1 MFKDRYDAAMELAL
15 KLEKYKSNDGIVLAI
30 PRGGVPIG
38 YVIAKDLGFPLEIV
52 LSKKIGHPSNPEY
65 AIGSVSLDGL
75 VINDSVSDVSEEY
88 IYRTAGK
95 ILQDLKTKFKYYVGD
110 QEPTNL
116 KDKTVIIADDGIA
129 TGSTIIATIQSVRKM
144 NPKKIIVAAP
154 VASPPSISKIKSIA
168 DEIVVLL
175 TPQNFMGV
183 GQFYHDFS
191 QVEDEEVILL
201 LKEAN
206 ANSKLVRT

>member
-1 MFKDRYDAAMELAL
+1 MFKDRYDAAMDLAL
-15 KLEKYKSNDGIVLAI
+15 KLEKYKSTDGIVLAI

-65 AIGSVSLDGL
+65 AIGSVSLDGM
-75 VINDSVSDVSEEY
+75 VINDNVSDVSEEY

-95 ILQDLKTKFKYYVGD
+95 ILQDLKTKFKYYMGD

-129 TGSTIIATIQSVRKM
+129 TGSTIIATINSVRKM

-154 VASPPSISKIKSIA
+154 VASPPSISKIAGIA

-183 GQFYHDFS
+183 GQFYYDFS

>member
-15 KLEKYKSNDGIVLAI
+15 KLEKYKGTDGIVLAI

-38 YVIAKDLGFPLEIV
+38 YVIAKHLGFPLEIV

-75 VINDSVSDVSEEY
+75 VINDNVSDVSEEY
-88 IYRTAGK
+88 IYKAAGK
-95 ILQDLKTKFKYYVGD
+95 ILEDLKTKFKYFMGD
-110 QEPTNL
+110 REPTDL
-116 KDKTVIIADDGIA
+116 KDKTVIIVDDGIA
-129 TGSTIIATIQSVRKM
+129 TGSTIIATINSVRKM

-154 VASPPSISKIKSIA
+154 VASPPSIRKIEGIA

-183 GQFYHDFS
+183 GQFYYDFS
-191 QVEDEEVILL
+191 QVEDEAVVLL

-206 ANSKLVRT
+206 ANSKLVGT

>member
-15 KLEKYKSNDGIVLAI
+15 KLEKYKGTDGIVLAI

-65 AIGSVSLDGL
+65 AIGSVSLDGM

-88 IYRTAGK
+88 IYKTAGK
-95 ILQDLKTKFKYYVGD
+95 ILQDLKTKFKYYMGD
-110 QEPTNL
+110 REPTNL
-116 KDKTVIIADDGIA
+116 KDKTVIIVDDGIA
-129 TGSTIIATIQSVRKM
+129 TGSTIIATVHSVRKL
-144 NPKKIIVAAP
+144 NPKKIVVAAP
-154 VASPPSISKIKSIA
+154 VASPPSISKIESIA

-183 GQFYHDFS
+183 GQFYYNFS
-191 QVEDEEVILL
+191 QVEDEEVILQ

-206 ANSKLVRT
+206 ANSKFVKT

>member
-15 KLEKYKSNDGIVLAI
+15 KLEKYKITDGIVLAI

-65 AIGSVSLDGL
+65 AIGSVSLDGM
-75 VINDSVSDVSEEY
+75 VINDGVTDVSEEY

-95 ILQDLKTKFKYYVGD
+95 ILQDLKTKFKYYMGE

-129 TGSTIIATIQSVRKM
+129 TGSTIVATIHSVKKM

-154 VASPPSISKIKSIA
+154 VASPSSIHKIESIA
-168 DEIVVLL
+168 DEVVVLQV
-175 TPQNFMGV
+175 PQNFMGV
-183 GQFYHDFS
+183 GQFYYDFS

-206 ANSKLVRT
+206 TNSKLIKT

>member
-15 KLEKYKSNDGIVLAI
+15 KLEKFKGTDGIVLAI

-38 YVIAKDLGFPLEIV
+38 YVIAKDLDFPLEIV
-52 LSKKIGHPSNPEY
+52 LSKKIGHPSNSEY

-75 VINDSVSDVSEEY
+75 VINEDVSGVSEEY
-88 IYRTAGK
+88 IYKAAGK
-95 ILQDLKTKFKYYVGD
+95 ILQDLKTKFKYYMGD
-110 QEPTNL
+110 REPTDL
-116 KDKTVIIADDGIA
+116 KDKTVIIVDDGIA
-129 TGSTIIATIQSVRKM
+129 TGSTIIATVHSVRKM

-154 VASPPSISKIKSIA
+154 VASPPSISKIKSIV

-183 GQFYHDFS
+183 GQFYYDFS
-191 QVEDEEVILL
+191 QVEDEEVILQ

-206 ANSKLVRT
+206 SNSKLIKT

>member
-15 KLEKYKSNDGIVLAI
+15 KLGKYKGTDGIVLAI

-65 AIGSVSLDGL
+65 AIGSVSLDGM
-75 VINDSVSDVSEEY
+75 VINDGVSDVSEEY

-95 ILQDLKTKFKYYVGD
+95 ILQDLKTKFKYYMGD

-129 TGSTIIATIQSVRKM
+129 TGSTIIATIHSVRKM
-144 NPKKIIVAAP
+144 NPKKIIVVAP
-154 VASPPSISKIKSIA
+154 VASPPSIRKIESIA
-168 DEIVVLL
+168 DEVVVLQV
-175 TPQNFMGV
+175 PQNFMGV
-183 GQFYHDFS
+183 GQFYSDFS
-191 QVEDEEVILL
+191 QVEDDEVILL

>member
-15 KLEKYKSNDGIVLAI
+15 KLKKFKGTDGIVLAI

-88 IYRTAGK
+88 IYKAAGK
-95 ILQDLKTKFKYYVGD
+95 ILQDLKTKFKYYMGD
-110 QEPTNL
+110 REPTDL
-116 KDKTVIIADDGIA
+116 KDKTVIIVDDGIA
-129 TGSTIIATIQSVRKM
+129 TGSTIIATINSVRKM

-154 VASPPSISKIKSIA
+154 VASPPSIRKIESIV

-183 GQFYHDFS
+183 GQFYYDFS
-191 QVEDEEVILL
+191 QVEDEEVILQ

-206 ANSKLVRT
+206 ANSKLVKT